1 MTGEIH
7 AASRPWLPAA
17 GGLLYA
23 LLQIAFE
30 PTLAGIGG
38 DFGATAVVAVLVVIG
53 IEKLVEPVFGATRRK
68 RT

>member
-1 MTGEIH
+1 M
-7 AASRPWLPAA
+7 
-17 GGLLYA
+17 
-23 LLQIAFE
+23 
-30 PTLAGIGG
+30 LAGMGG